1 MSTYFYLKKNTQK
14 YFFAMLMKEKQK
26 NDKNMYG
33 IVHAC
38 VQAKNKELG
47 QMHFGLCMLS
57 KLFCITH
64 IFSLGVDHL
73 LGVFIHVQ
81 VHVLYVYF
89 KTLNS
94 KKIFFQTSSIL
105 LLFA

>member
-1 MSTYFYLKKNTQK
+1 MF
-14 YFFAMLMKEKQK
+14 MKEKQK

-64 IFSLGVDHL
+64 IFQLRSGSSSWCFYTCSSTCLVCL
-73 LGVFIHVQ
+73 L
-81 VHVLYVYF
+81 
-89 KTLNS
+89 
-94 KKIFFQTSSIL
+94 
-105 LLFA
+105 